1 MDAILWMTL
10 LSLFV
15 FYWFD
20 TARAKE
26 TAVAHGRRACKE
38 MKVQFL
44 DDSVVRYRSA
54 VRRGPSGQLTI
65 ERCFRFEFTLN
76 GHSREQGYIR
86 LLSQRLQLLE
96 LDYPDQSNPDQS
108 ASNQSNQDQDQDS
121 QSNITPLFLTAS
133 YTEEPDALR
142 QRTEKRPDC

>member
-1 MDAILWMTL
+1 MDAILWMAL

-76 GHSREQGYIR
+76 GQSREQGYIR
-86 LLSQRLQLLE
+86 LLGQRLQLLE
-96 LDYPDQSNPDQS
+96 LDYPHQSVPDQSNR
-108 ASNQSNQDQDQDS
+108 
-121 QSNITPLFLTAS
+121 SNITPLFLTTS

-142 QRTEKRPDC
+142 PRTEKRPDC